1 MSIFSEA
8 TKATKKMVA
17 REDEAKS
24 AIAKLKADYHTAAK
38 SAANDMLADIRTMVK
53 EWSEDDI
60 LKWADLVMSDNSV
73 SARLFNVVMG
83 AWCLEHP
90 DNPNIRLPEYGC
102 NPSVIV
108 IEL

>member
-8 TKATKKMVA
+8 TKKMVA
-17 REDEAKS
+17 REAATK
-24 AIAKLKADYHTAAK
+24 ATIAELKANYHTAAK
-38 SAANDMLADIRTMVK
+38 SVVNDMLTDMRTMVK

-60 LKWADLVMSDNSV
+60 KNWADLAMSDNSV
-73 SARLFNVVMG
+73 SARLFNLVMD

-90 DNPNIRLPEYGC
+90 DNLNVRLPEYGC
-102 NPSVIV
+102 NPDVIV

>member
-1 MSIFSEA
+1 MSIFSE
-8 TKATKKMVA
+8 ATKKMVA
-17 REDEAKS
+17 REDVAKS
-24 AIAKLKADYHTAAK
+24 AIAELKADYHTAAK
-38 SAANDMLADIRTMVK
+38 SVVSDMLADIRTMVK

-60 LKWADLVMSDNSV
+60 VNWMDLAMSDDSV
-73 SARLFNVVMG
+73 SARLFNLVMD

-90 DNPNIRLPEYGC
+90 DNSKIQLPKCGC

>member
-1 MSIFSEA
+1 MSIFSE
-8 TKATKKMVA
+8 ATKKMVA
-17 REDEAKS
+17 REDVAKS

-38 SAANDMLADIRTMVK
+38 SAVNDMLADMRTMVK

-60 LKWADLVMSDNSV
+60 LKWADLAMCDDNISV
-73 SARLFNVVMG
+73 RLFNLVMG

-90 DNPNIRLPEYGC
+90 DNLNIRLPESGC

-108 IEL
+108 IEI